1 MANYIYTIEDAKNQ
15 INAGII
21 ELKETL
27 AAWETVTR
35 VTKKDGGDFANVER
49 NFQTSGKETRISF
62 EYSAFLSKVIIHY
75 HSKINGYTYATVYIE
90 RGDKAGEI
98 DYKIDLEKRKLADR
112 IAEHERGYKAA
123 EKRLKKAEKHLDALR
138 DILLEA
144 KKDGSN
150 YTLRDYMENYL
161 MR

>member
-1 MANYIYTIEDAKNQ
+1 MANYIYTIEDAKKK
-15 INAGII
+15 INADTI
-21 ELKETL
+21 ELKEML
-27 AAWETVTR
+27 SAWETVTR

-49 NFQTSGKETRISF
+49 NFQTSGKETRITF

-75 HSKINGYTYATVYIE
+75 HSKINGYTYATVYID

-112 IAEHERGYKAA
+112 IAEHESGYKAA

>member
-15 INAGII
+15 IAADTI
-21 ELKETL
+21 ELKEKL
-27 AAWETVTR
+27 AAWETVKR
-35 VTKKDGGDFANVER
+35 VTKKDGGDFAHMER

-62 EYSAFLSKVIIHY
+62 EYSAFLSKVIVYY
-75 HSKINGYTYATVYIE
+75 HGKTGYTHATVYID
-90 RGDKAGEI
+90 RGDNAGEI
-98 DYKIDLEKRKLADR
+98 DYKIDREKRKLADM

-161 MR
+161 KR